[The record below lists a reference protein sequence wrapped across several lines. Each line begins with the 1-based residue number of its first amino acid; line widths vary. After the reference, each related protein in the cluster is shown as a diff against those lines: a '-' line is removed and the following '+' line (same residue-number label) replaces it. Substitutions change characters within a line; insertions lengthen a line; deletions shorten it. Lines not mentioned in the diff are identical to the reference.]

1 MTLARPLTILMDEH
15 RLIETALGSLET
27 CAIEVGGGLA
37 LERAIARDYADF
49 LRGYADA
56 WHHGKEEDI
65 LFQRM
70 VERGFSA
77 EAGPVAVMLHEHRQG
92 RALVSAIRAVGGGT
106 GDVTAAERAAFV
118 SAAQCF
124 VPLLRQHIQKEDSIL
139 YPMSERV
146 LSTAEFESMLAD
158 FEAFE
163 KAAGADGTRDRLE
176 ALAAHLAGAFR
187 PDEARMAAGAAGGC
201 WSRG

>member
-1 MTLARPLTILMDEH
+1 MTLARPLTILMNEH

-27 CAIEVGGGLA
+27 CALEVGGGLA
-37 LERAIARDYADF
+37 LERAIARDYAEF

-77 EAGPVAVMLHEHRQG
+77 EAGPVAVMLAEHRQG
-92 RALVSAIRAVGGGT
+92 RALVSAIHAVGEAK
-106 GDVTAAERAAFV
+106 GDVTAAEQEAFL
-118 SAAQCF
+118 SAAGGF
-124 VPLLRQHIQKEDSIL
+124 VPLLRQHIQKEDNIL

-158 FEAFE
+158 FDAFE
-163 KAAGADGTRDRLE
+163 KKAGAEGTRDRLE
-176 ALAAHLAGAFR
+176 ALAGRLAGAFR

-201 WSRG
+201 GFRG